1 MEQILQS
8 INLGTLLG
16 RFQAQGMEP
25 QAVLAASDQDLIRLG
40 VTTIG
45 DRIRIR
51 DACRKKIDE
60 NNASSSQT
68 SAREER
74 LSIFNTRRHNSRS
87 QTRVAARSSSGATKK
102 AGRGNP
108 WSPIFICLADSTASK
123 TPSSLEKEILFKA
136 GLGLKKIKLDT
147 HDDEQTVVNKIS
159 SHEKDA
165 SGNALGFQQLKSCG
179 GFEMMRCLPN
189 CRDLSL
195 INCSWN
201 AKDLRSN
208 LGGGQGKIY
217 LRPIQRSLSTQPIVA
232 ESHSEVKEKCY
243 MCNKE
248 ILVHK
253 LRDHLWSCTE
263 GLDSGDDEDP
273 NEPIDTLQSPT
284 ATGDTTLSTCTTR
297 AAQSAAPLRSQQS
310 HSDSSMPNA
319 NIPLT
324 LAPTMTTFSDS
335 PTNLLHPTSPNTD
348 RLLTDDLGSS
358 TSSTSVVPSSAVAVV
373 DLTHTTNAVN
383 DGQSVH
389 AIVEKTTTYCQQNNI
404 VNPVEILRYF
414 QQKMVIGRALEV
426 QSVDEVNEGETNFIM
441 VDRQNLMLTAFD
453 EISFLTELRKTLQ
466 VQFYGEVSF
475 IKITEKY

>member
-8 INLGTLLG
+8 INLVTLLG
-16 RFQAQGMEP
+16 RFQAQRMEP

-51 DACRKKIDE
+51 DPCRKQIDE
-60 NNASSSQT
+60 NNVSSSHT

-74 LSIFNTRRHNSRS
+74 LSFFNPRRHNSRS
-87 QTRVAARSSSGATKK
+87 QTRVAARSSSGATKRPGK
-102 AGRGNP
+102 GNP
-108 WSPIFICLADSTASK
+108 WSPTFICLADSTASK

-136 GLGLKKIKLDT
+136 GLGLKKIKWDT

-159 SHEKDA
+159 SDEKDA
-165 SGNALGFQQLKSCG
+165 SGNALGFPQLKSCG

-217 LRPIQRSLSTQPIVA
+217 LRPIQRSLSTQRIVA
-232 ESHSEVKEKCY
+232 ESHSGVKEICY

-273 NEPIDTLQSPT
+273 NEPMDTLQSPIAST
-284 ATGDTTLSTCTTR
+284 IDTIISTSTTT
-297 AAQSAAPLRSQQS
+297 AAQSSAPPRPQQS
-310 HSDSSMPNA
+310 HSDRSMPNA
-319 NIPLT
+319 DMPLA
-324 LAPTMTTFSDS
+324 LAPTMTTVSDLPINS
-335 PTNLLHPTSPNTD
+335 LHPNHPVQVDYN
-348 RLLTDDLGSS
+348 
-358 TSSTSVVPSSAVAVV
+358 PMIQVAAQVTP
-373 DLTHTTNAVN
+373 LSFHL
-383 DGQSVH
+383 H
-389 AIVEKTTTYCQQNNI
+389 
-404 VNPVEILRYF
+404 LF
-414 QQKMVIGRALEV
+414 Q
-426 QSVDEVNEGETNFIM
+426 
-441 VDRQNLMLTAFD
+441 
-453 EISFLTELRKTLQ
+453 
-466 VQFYGEVSF
+466 
-475 IKITEKY
+475 